1 MKWAVFTFLGIGL
14 LFLAWFCYERVKGV
28 SVKATIIKALTS
40 AYFMIVAVS
49 AFIEA
54 RPEKMAQF
62 GLFVIIGLLFG
73 LFGDIWLDLKYVYPD
88 DNDIYTFAGFFTF
101 LFQHVLVIAGLMM
114 NYADWKSGKGIAFA
128 IVPVVLGLAAGAL
141 NVLFLEKPMK
151 LNYGKFKAISGGYGG
166 ILIANTLLSG
176 SLAIYY
182 GWQNM
187 TLNLLFIGLVFF
199 LISDLI
205 LSGTY
210 FGEGKNRPVDVVTNH
225 VTYYVGQFLI
235 ALSLLYLA

>member
-128 IVPVVLGLAAGAL
+128 IAPVVLGLAAGAL

-151 LNYGKFKAISGGYGG
+151 LNYGKFKAVSGGYGG

-187 TLNLLFIGLVFF
+187 TLNLLFIGLIFF